1 MPNLA
6 TLGQIGINNQF
17 GGMNGNYQGYQM
29 GMNNNLGQMNFQP
42 QQQMNP
48 FSPPGMGVGIYNPQ
62 QFPQSVNMRSSMNFP
77 QNMPLQ
83 NFNSGHP
90 QFDLNQPQQ
99 QPFFNNNNMNFNQN
113 NFDGINNSNN
123 NNEKLRGRVGN
134 QNNNNQN
141 IPVS

>member
-6 TLGQIGINNQF
+6 TLGQIGINNQY

-29 GMNNNLGQMNFQP
+29 GNNNNLGQMNFQP
-42 QQQMNP
+42 LQQMNA
-48 FSPPGMGVGIYNPQ
+48 FSPPGMGGGMYNPQ

-83 NFNSGHP
+83 NFNSGPP
-90 QFDLNQPQQ
+90 QFDLNHQQQQQQQ

-113 NFDGINNSNN
+113 NMDGMNN
-123 NNEKLRGRVGN
+123 NNYRGRGGN
-134 QNNNNQN
+134 HNNNQN
-141 IPVS
+141 MPVS